1 MEQPEVNIESQ
12 KTASQETKLG
22 SRLGIEIRNP
32 VQAKV
37 LKKILDPKESATD
50 QMKQIKEL
58 GQIISDILDDPA
70 ETEVQTLALAGQYQE
85 SAELIVKK
93 MTERKVWPLAA

>member
-1 MEQPEVNIESQ
+1 
-12 KTASQETKLG
+12 
-22 SRLGIEIRNP
+22 
-32 VQAKV
+32 
-37 LKKILDPKESATD
+37 
-50 QMKQIKEL
+50 MKQIKEL